1 MSLLIDGII
10 FSLQRHGGISV
21 CFRELLLRLKRDA
34 VPTLLTLDGPLKQ
47 VPLQGNDT
55 MTVLARSG
63 RILERARHCLL
74 PPLRPCTIFH
84 SSYYRL
90 PSLRSLPSV
99 VTVHDFAHERTVEGP
114 RRWLH
119 SAQKLAAIRK
129 AQAVVCISRA
139 TRDDLQE
146 MVGERPGQQVHVIH
160 NGVSDAFHPL
170 ALTTPA
176 SRPFILFVGE
186 RSGYK
191 NFGLALNA
199 LQFLPD
205 ITLRCVGGGP
215 LQPSELSSA
224 SSSTRARV
232 MHEGFISDEQLNRL
246 YNQALCLVYPSR
258 YEGFGIPV
266 VEAMRAGCPVVSID
280 CRAVVE
286 VGGDAL
292 TVADDEPRQLAMAVE
307 RVASGAYRADKV
319 ARGQSVA
326 TRYSWETNYQA
337 MREVYR
343 ALSNGG

>member
-21 CFRELLLRLKRDA
+21 YFRELLLRLKRDA
-34 VPTLLTLDGPLKQ
+34 VPTLLTIDGAMKQ
-47 VPLQGNDT
+47 EPLQGNHT
-55 MTVLARSG
+55 LTVLARPG
-63 RILERARHCLL
+63 RLLERGRHCLS
-74 PPLRPCTIFH
+74 PPVGPGTVFH

-90 PSLRSLPSV
+90 PSLRALPTV

-119 SAQKLAAIRK
+119 SAQKRAAIRE

-139 TRDDLQE
+139 TRADLQE
-146 MVGERPGQQVHVIH
+146 LVGERPGQQVHVIH

-170 ALTTPA
+170 ASTPVQ
-176 SRPFILFVGE
+176 RPFILFVGE

-191 NFGLALNA
+191 NFGLALKA
-199 LQFLPD
+199 LHFLPEV
-205 ITLRCVGGGP
+205 TLRCVGGGP
-215 LQPSELSSA
+215 FQSSDLAGASSA
-224 SSSTRARV
+224 TRQRIT
-232 MHEGFISDEQLNRL
+232 HEGFISDAQLNEL

-266 VEAMRAGCPVVSID
+266 VEAMRAGCPVVATD

-292 TVADDEPRQLAMAVE
+292 TVSDDEPRQLAAAIE
-307 RVASGAYRADKV
+307 RVAAGAYRADVISRGKAV
-319 ARGQSVA
+319 AA
-326 TRYSWETNYQA
+326 RYSWEANYQA

>member
-21 CFRELLLRLKRDA
+21 YFRELLMRLKRDA
-34 VPTLLTLDGPLKQ
+34 VPTLLTLDGALKQ
-47 VPLQGNDT
+47 EPLQGNDT
-55 MTVLARSG
+55 LTVLARPG
-63 RILERARHCLL
+63 RVLERARHCLL
-74 PPLRPCTIFH
+74 PPVRHDTVFH

-90 PSLRSLPSV
+90 PSLPSLPSV

-129 AQAVVCISRA
+129 AQAVVCISEA
-139 TRDDLQE
+139 TRADLQE
-146 MVGERPGQQVHVIH
+146 MVGERAGQQVHVIH

-170 ALTTPA
+170 ALAPA
-176 SRPFILFVGE
+176 ARPFILFVGE

-215 LQPSELSSA
+215 LQSSELSSA
-224 SSSTRARV
+224 SSATRERV
-232 MHEGFISDEQLNRL
+232 THEGFISDEQLNRL

-307 RVASGAYRADKV
+307 RVAGGAYRADKV
-319 ARGQSVA
+319 ARGQAVA
-326 TRYSWETNYQA
+326 MRYSWESNYQS